1 MTVTP
6 ACSDTTLSYHQHVS
20 MLSVVIL
27 VACLAGTT
35 AIHCEGDY
43 DLEDVQS
50 FTQEI
55 QHGGDMN
62 YWRTRQKN
70 FQGYGRFDG
79 DPSNAVVTGGML
91 LHLVVTFCHRV
102 FYYSNWQKVRYEFE

>member
-1 MTVTP
+1 
-6 ACSDTTLSYHQHVS
+6 
-20 MLSVVIL
+20 MLSVVVL

-50 FTQEI
+50 YTQDI
-55 QHGGDMN
+55 QRSGDMN
-62 YWRTRQKN
+62 YWRTRQNN

-79 DPSNAVVTGGML
+79 DPSDAVVTGWVL
-91 LHLVVTFCHRV
+91 LNIIERD
-102 FYYSNWQKVRYEFE
+102 